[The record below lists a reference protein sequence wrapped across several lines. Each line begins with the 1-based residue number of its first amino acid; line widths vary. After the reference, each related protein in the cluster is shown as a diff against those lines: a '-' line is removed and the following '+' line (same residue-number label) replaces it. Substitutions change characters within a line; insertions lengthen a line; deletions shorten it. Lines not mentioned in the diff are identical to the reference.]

1 MGAQDVERIGWML
14 GNLCHGGDR
23 RSIHHAVEELCE
35 QRHQEHCDGTGGN
48 HDRRNI
54 LRQRAR
60 VDGNTRHGN
69 DDRQGRGAVQG
80 HGNTTIRRHIARRRT
95 NAHRDEN
102 GHGANDQQ
110 RHDKAC
116 EQPGARRHGRQVD
129 LCARYGKEYRNQ
141 KAVGQA
147 IELGLERMVALG
159 DDIAQDK
166 AGGKRTQHDV
176 EIKDSRERHEC
187 DQDEHRQA
195 HEGLRRGIGA
205 FLDKRKEA
213 AADAL
218 GAAWDHGQQH
228 ANHRKQAKD
237 YERLDAS
244 AGRQQHRHGE
254 HRAELAPGA
263 IRENR
268 VAHTRASERALTH
281 DGHERAERRRSEG
294 KRHGDTV
301 EMTD

>member
-1 MGAQDVERIGWML
+1 MGTARIINNATIKPASKPGR
-14 GNLCHGGDR
+14 DATAV
-23 RSIHHAVEELCE
+23 RSIFAPDTVKN
-35 QRHQEHCDGTGGN
+35 TG
-48 HDRRNI
+48 I
-54 LRQRAR
+54 KK
-60 VDGNTRHGN
+60 T
-69 DDRQGRGAVQG
+69 
-80 HGNTTIRRHIARRRT
+80 
-95 NAHRDEN
+95 
-102 GHGANDQQ
+102 
-110 RHDKAC
+110 
-116 EQPGARRHGRQVD
+116 
-129 LCARYGKEYRNQ
+129 
-141 KAVGQA
+141 VGQA
-147 IELGLERMVALG
+147 VELGLERMVALG

-176 EIKDSRERHEC
+176 EIKDGRERHER

-205 FLDKRKEA
+205 LLNKRKEA

-237 YERLDAS
+237 NERLDAS

-254 HRAELAPGA
+254 HGTELAPSA

-268 VAHTRASERALTH
+268 VAHARAGERALTH
-281 DGHERAERRRSEG
+281 DGHKRTERRRSEG

>member
-1 MGAQDVERIGWML
+1 ML

-23 RSIHHAVEELCE
+23 CGVDHAVEELRE
-35 QRHQEHCDGTGGN
+35 QWHQEHRDGAGGN
-48 HDRRNI
+48 HNRRDV
-54 LRQRAR
+54 LRQRTR
-60 VDGNTRHGN
+60 VDGNARHGN
-69 DDRQGRGAVQG
+69 DDRQRRGAVER
-80 HGNTTIRRHIARRRT
+80 HGDAAIRRDIARRRT
-95 NAHRDEN
+95 NAHRDKN
-102 GHGANDQQ
+102 GHGTNNQQ
-110 RHDKAC
+110 RHDKAR
-116 EQPGARRHGRQVD
+116 EQARARRHGRQVD
-129 LCARYGKEYRNQ
+129 LCARYGKEHRNQ

-147 IELGLERMVALG
+147 VELGLERMVALG

-176 EIKDSRERHEC
+176 EIKDGRERHER

-195 HEGLRRGIGA
+195 HEGLRRGIGT

-218 GAAWDHGQQH
+218 GAAWNHGQQH

-244 AGRQQHRHGE
+244 AGRQQHRHSKHGSKF
-254 HRAELAPGA
+254 APGA

-268 VAHTRASERALTH
+268 VAHARAGERALTH
-281 DGHERAERRRSEG
+281 DGHKRTERRRSEG

>member
-1 MGAQDVERIGWML
+1 MEIRMGTARIINNATIKPASKPGR
-14 GNLCHGGDR
+14 DATAV
-23 RSIHHAVEELCE
+23 RSIFAPDTVKN
-35 QRHQEHCDGTGGN
+35 TG
-48 HDRRNI
+48 I
-54 LRQRAR
+54 KK
-60 VDGNTRHGN
+60 T
-69 DDRQGRGAVQG
+69 
-80 HGNTTIRRHIARRRT
+80 
-95 NAHRDEN
+95 
-102 GHGANDQQ
+102 
-110 RHDKAC
+110 
-116 EQPGARRHGRQVD
+116 
-129 LCARYGKEYRNQ
+129 
-141 KAVGQA
+141 VGQTV
-147 IELGLERMVALG
+147 ELGLERMVALG

-166 AGGKRTQHDV
+166 ASGKRTQHDV
-176 EIKDSRERHEC
+176 EIKDSRECHER

-205 FLDKRKEA
+205 LLNKCKEA

-237 YERLDAS
+237 NERLDAS

-254 HRAELAPGA
+254 HGTELAPSA

-268 VAHTRASERALTH
+268 VAHARAGERALTH
-281 DGHERAERRRSEG
+281 DGHKRTERRRSEG